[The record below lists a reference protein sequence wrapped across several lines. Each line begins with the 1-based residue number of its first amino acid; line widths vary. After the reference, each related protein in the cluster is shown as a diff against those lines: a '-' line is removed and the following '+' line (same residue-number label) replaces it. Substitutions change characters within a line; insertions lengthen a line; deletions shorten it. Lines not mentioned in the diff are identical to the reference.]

1 MDVDKED
8 TNDVVEIE
16 KASKIPVE
24 LNFGENNFDQIL
36 ELQTQI
42 TTLLK
47 MLTPDVTLIPDV
59 SQLQE
64 FRVIQTV
71 QNYLVSN
78 CYRNYAK

>member
-16 KASKIPVE
+16 KASKIPVK
-24 LNFGENNFDQIL
+24 LSFGENNFDQIL

-47 MLTPDVTLIPDV
+47 MLTLDVTLIPDV

-64 FRVIQTV
+64 FREIQIV